1 LKTDFPK
8 DTHPEDAV
16 KAIYRQ
22 NLTSDEII
30 YRDVKEVFSALTQ
43 KTEEGRQKN
52 FLGRYKS
59 QLVLDW
65 QMLMR
70 IYEKDFLF
78 LAEYGKI
85 V

>member
-1 LKTDFPK
+1 
-8 DTHPEDAV
+8 
-16 KAIYRQ
+16 
-22 NLTSDEII
+22 LTSEENI
-30 YRDVKEVFSALTQ
+30 YRDVKEVFTLLTQ

-52 FLGRYKS
+52 FIGRYKS

-85 V
+85 VQQLVSFDIPAQRKAL